1 MLLKRRIVKIVSFL
15 IVFAFSFSIN
25 PTNAE
30 NKTKDI
36 EIDLNYRCMTGVGGL
51 LPEAF
56 PTTVKATIPK
66 SVAPGGNIILENLV
80 ININIPRDLFP
91 EKSIAESPNF
101 TIQSINED
109 NDIITFISNFEK
121 EFPPLGEPF
130 SLTFPSNGGENIG
143 PFIAGQEGKVIL
155 KASEIQMNIIGYIGD
170 IALPMALKCST
181 YEVLMGEKEIED
193 EEELIIATIPIDGEA
208 PVITLNGNNPMI
220 VKQGDPYNEP
230 GATANDNFDGDVSD
244 DIEISGDVDT
254 STIGT
259 YTVTYTVSDSVGNV
273 ATVERTV
280 NVVEPFGDWYTGE
293 GPPNDSLGNNGD
305 SYLDLTTGD
314 VYKRDPNTWTKVGNL
329 KGDDGKRGN
338 VILTGSGAPSA
349 DAGDVGDLYL
359 DTKSGDLYEKTA
371 DGWEKIANLQGPAG
385 PPGPQGPKG
394 AAGTSGGSGSG
405 DDGGGKGSTKTSTSS
420 DKDGKGKSAQGGKLP
435 KTATSLPTLVLI
447 GALLTAIGGVLF
459 LRRRKAMK

>member
-1 MLLKRRIVKIVSFL
+1 MSVPKW
-15 IVFAFSFSIN
+15 
-25 PTNAE
+25 
-30 NKTKDI
+30 
-36 EIDLNYRCMTGVGGL
+36 
-51 LPEAF
+51 
-56 PTTVKATIPK
+56 VKAGEEFYLNDLTINFDYP
-66 SVAPGGNIILENLV
+66 SSTNPFDYEV
-80 ININIPRDLFP
+80 ITELQ
-91 EKSIAESPNF
+91 SPNF
-101 TIQSINED
+101 KINSE
-109 NDIITFISNFEK
+109 NEAHMVHTFLDDVDLIW
-121 EFPPLGEPF
+121 PPNHDGPVPV
-130 SLTFPSNGGENIG
+130 SLMSEGGIEIG
-143 PFIAGQEGKVIL
+143 PFIAGEEGEVIF
-155 KASEIQMNIIGYIGD
+155 KADEIRMNYFNDEFGLPLAIGFTCP
-170 IALPMALKCST
+170 LP
-181 YEVLMGEKEIED
+181 ED
-193 EEELIIATIPIDGEA
+193 EEFLLATIPIDGEA

-280 NVVEPFGDWYTGE
+280 NVVEPFGDWYTGK

-349 DAGDVGDLYL
+349 DAGDIGDLYL
-359 DTKSGDLYEKTA
+359 DTNTGDVYEKTA
-371 DGWEKIANLQGPAG
+371 DGWKKTANLQGPAG
-385 PPGPQGPKG
+385 PQGPKGPKG

-405 DDGGGKGSTKTSTSS
+405 DDGGGKSTTKTSTSS

-435 KTATSLPTLVLI
+435 KTATSLPALILI
-447 GALLTAIGGVLF
+447 GSLLATAGGVLF
-459 LRRRKAMK
+459 LRRRKVME